1 MEFKG
6 SIEDPIYERQYLCKG
21 ETIVENKYAN
31 YTLEE
36 KVKAAVELIMLHID
50 MQHFEKNPIEKNPNE
65 EYVMNELTE
74 LYNSL

>member
-21 ETIVENKYAN
+21 GSVMENKYAN

-36 KVKAAVELIMLHID
+36 KVKVAVELITDHIN
-50 MQHFEKNPIEKNPNE
+50 MQHRERTSAD
-65 EYVMNELTE
+65 EYMINELTE